1 MDLMNWSLIV
11 SDFVLHWV
19 IQSSL
24 LILVGLVAA
33 RLLRKRGAAFQSAI
47 YRTTL
52 MAACVCPFTTW
63 GLSQTEFSGWAF
75 RFPDAWKTEQVT
87 QAHPQPIID
96 LPSEP
101 TAVNSAT
108 TALDVQPQAAVKPLA
123 ATVPSQTAPN
133 HIPSNPQATPSTEI
147 NQRSQPL
154 PTTAENESLGL
165 LSPVE
170 APSPPRALTGST
182 MSRPYL
188 PVTVCLWLA
197 ISLFLLFRLFMG
209 HWKMSGIR
217 RMAVLTDES
226 TLEVCQE
233 LSRALQVKKP
243 QVLSSPFLPGPCLTG
258 LIRPAILL
266 PEDSKSLSIRE
277 VLIHELAHLRRH
289 DCHWNLLR
297 HVATSLL
304 FFNPCLW
311 YLSRK
316 IETSAE
322 EVCDDFVVKF
332 GGDRQRYAN
341 RLVDIAEHSSVPV
354 SPAGVGLIS
363 FRSVLVTR
371 VNRILDTSRK
381 ISTQVGNL
389 HKTLLISGGLAG
401 AVAAGFVGLRPDV
414 SNQDDYALISLKS
427 TETTTV
433 SDQNGS
439 IVPQLAGAIAVTAKT
454 TPPQNQDDSADW
466 YLAYLEDEGVQYFK
480 PKLRYSLDRVVFP
493 PADKGSRE
501 PGVFV
506 LPWGLTWIFGPRSSD
521 SRLPNLTLKELEARP
536 EVFLKVIKRL
546 EKWSPDYPAD
556 YKPRWKYTHRLDK
569 AAVAK
574 EVANAREKLLSA
586 LRNKTILLN
595 DPRYRDAW
603 VKLQESEK
611 RRKSASLSHT
621 RLLEWRDTLRR
632 ERMNI
637 HLVHW
642 ELFPEYRWHAK
653 VGWKAEDYFTD
664 PRVIELC
671 QAIEVDDLKRMQE
684 LIDQGANVNAIG
696 KDNMTPLLWSYP
708 DLKFERFKM
717 LLEAGANPNVIVA
730 ATVRPQEH
738 DPFDPVHPF
747 HPNLLHFADTLY
759 IPVIFNKGSS
769 VNLMAYQ
776 TRNTRYWRAVIKH
789 GGDVNQIDP
798 SNNCS
803 LLHLALYYGRWL
815 YASPGGRAEKMAA
828 VMALVKGGANLN
840 ALDRAQQ
847 PPLSLAITNE
857 QYEIATFLVQSG
869 AMLNG
874 RPVKRNG
881 KYELVNM
888 PPKAGRNEPRA
899 TGRERTPVELVEDL
913 KPFGSVGTEKYR
925 AEQRVRQ
932 QALHDAMVQR
942 GAIFKTDQVRVDRR
956 LAKIRMSR
964 LRKLMPSVS
973 RKQNFLPGSAK
984 AFTFPKSYRYRS
996 EDYQDPAQYKE
1007 FQKYYSQVSPD
1018 FSKPSD
1024 GVNFSIKHVSTDQLK
1039 DFKTSLPEFV
1049 AIGNKDKSEILI
1061 APSFSGHSD
1070 WLTVHG
1076 GIWEDYLRHLAVK
1089 KCNLLNRSSA
1099 DFPELATNTD
1109 GYYFVEVAN
1118 DKRRNE
1124 LLIPAQ
1130 YLRDKTLR
1138 QESGLEAFG
1147 EIWKILDDFKM
1158 RAFLGNQQRTGTVVA
1173 AINKQRKS
1181 QFPEAAFRF
1190 YIEHL
1195 TSAKFDANGSLQCT
1209 FEFSETG
1216 TDLKYIASCK
1226 RNRWADDSK
1235 PRKRLA
1241 ELEKEKATLLRARPA
1256 DRSKLQKVR
1265 EELNT
1270 LKRITS
1276 QYQLTVEITRHP

>member
-52 MAACVCPFTTW
+52 MAACVCPFATW

-182 MSRPYL
+182 MARSYL
-188 PVTVCLWLA
+188 RAAVYLWLA
-197 ISLFLLFRLFMG
+197 ISLFLLFRLFTG
-209 HWKMSGIR
+209 HWKMSRIR
-217 RMAVLTDES
+217 RLAVPTDES
-226 TLEVCQE
+226 TLEVCEE
-233 LSRALQVKKP
+233 LSRALQVKTP

-258 LIRPAILL
+258 LIRPTILL
-266 PEDSKSLSIRE
+266 PEDSKELSIRE
-277 VLIHELAHLRRH
+277 VLIHELAHLRRN

-354 SPAGVGLIS
+354 SPAGVGMVSYRS
-363 FRSVLVTR
+363 FLVTR

-381 ISTQVGNL
+381 LSTQVGSL
-389 HKTLLISGGLAG
+389 HRTLLISGGLAG
-401 AVAAGFVGLRPDV
+401 AVAAGFIGLKPDA
-414 SNQDDYALISLKS
+414 SNQDDYALIGLKP
-427 TETTTV
+427 TKTTT
-433 SDQNGS
+433 
-439 IVPQLAGAIAVTAKT
+439 
-454 TPPQNQDDSADW
+454 TPNQDDPADQK
-466 YLAYLEDEGVQYFK
+466 LALEDAGVKYLES
-480 PKLRYSLDRVVFP
+480 KLRYSLDRVVFP
-493 PADKGSRE
+493 PAGKGSND
-501 PGVFV
+501 PGVLRAALSSV
-506 LPWGLTWIFGPRSSD
+506 FGTHSIM
-521 SRLPNLTLKELEARP
+521 NKLEAQP
-536 EVFLKVIKRL
+536 DVFLKVVKRM

-556 YKPRWKYTHRLDK
+556 YKPGWKYTHRLDK
-569 AAVAK
+569 AAIAK
-574 EVANAREKLLSA
+574 EVANAREKLLPA
-586 LRNKTILLN
+586 LRKKATLLN
-595 DPRYRDAW
+595 DPRYRDAL
-603 VKLQESEK
+603 VKLQELE
-611 RRKSASLSHT
+611 RRINSNPDSFNGLEYFET
-621 RLLEWRDTLRR
+621 RIR
-632 ERMNI
+632 ERTI
-637 HLVHW
+637 LHGVQW
-642 ELFPEYRWHAK
+642 ELIPEYRWHAK
-653 VGWKAEDYFTD
+653 VGWKADNYFTD

-696 KDNMTPLLWSYP
+696 KDNMTPLLWAYP

-717 LLEAGANPNVIVA
+717 LLEAGANPNVIA
-730 ATVRPQEH
+730 ASTVRPEFQSFQPRPLPLH
-738 DPFDPVHPF
+738 SNLAAFD
-747 HPNLLHFADTLY
+747 
-759 IPVIFNKGSS
+759 KGAS

-776 TRNTRYWRAVIKH
+776 IHDTRYWRAVIKH

-798 SNNCS
+798 GRSKNS
-803 LLHLALYYGRWL
+803 LLHIAFGSQWRYERGWG
-815 YASPGGRAEKMAA
+815 SAEITAA
-828 VMALVKGGANLN
+828 VMALVKKGANLN
-840 ALDRAQQ
+840 ALNNRQQ
-847 PPLSLAITNE
+847 PPLSLAISKG

-869 AMLNG
+869 AVLNG
-874 RPVKRNG
+874 RPTKRNG
-881 KYELVNM
+881 KYELVTM
-888 PPKAGRNEPRA
+888 PPKAGRNEPR
-899 TGRERTPVELVEDL
+899 TTHRKRTPVQLVEDL
-913 KPFGSVGTEKYR
+913 KPFGYYADKPVYSEELNASKR
-925 AEQRVRQ
+925 KEAAERGVRQ
-932 QALHDAMVQR
+932 KALHDAMVQR
-942 GAIFKTDQVRVDRR
+942 GAIFEADQISVDRR
-956 LAKIRMSR
+956 LAKSRASR
-964 LRKLMPSVS
+964 LKELMPGVR
-973 RKQNFLPGSAK
+973 RKQNLVPGVPLK
-984 AFTFPKSYRYRS
+984 QYRWVN
-996 EDYQDPAQYKE
+996 QHNPALNRE
-1007 FQKYYSQVSPD
+1007 FQKYYSHVSPD
-1018 FSKPSD
+1018 FSKPSS
-1024 GVNFSIKHVSTDQLK
+1024 GVNFSIKHVSPDQLK
-1039 DFKTSLPEFV
+1039 GFKTSLPEFA
-1049 AIGNKDKSEILI
+1049 AIGNRSDRGILI
-1061 APSFSGHSD
+1061 APSFSGHSN

-1076 GIWEDYLRHLAVK
+1076 GVWEDYLRHLAVK
-1089 KCNLLNRSSA
+1089 KCNLLNRTSA

-1118 DKRRNE
+1118 NKRRNE

-1130 YLRDKTLR
+1130 YLRDEALR

-1147 EIWKILDDFKM
+1147 EIWKILEDLKM
-1158 RAFLGNQQRTGTVVA
+1158 RAFLGNQQRAGTVVA
-1173 AINKQRKS
+1173 EINTQLKS
-1181 QFPEAAFRF
+1181 QFPEVAFRF

-1195 TSAKFDANGSLQCT
+1195 TAAKFDADGSLQCT
-1209 FEFSETG
+1209 FEFSEAETN
-1216 TDLKYIASCK
+1216 LKYIASCK
-1226 RNRWADDSK
+1226 GNHWADDST
-1235 PRKRLA
+1235 PRKRLV
-1241 ELEKEKATLLRARPA
+1241 ELNNENNTLLRAKPR
-1256 DRSKLQKVR
+1256 DYSKLRKMQK
-1265 EELNT
+1265 ELKA
-1270 LKRITS
+1270 LEQIIS
-1276 QYQLTVEITRHP
+1276 DYQLSVEITRHP